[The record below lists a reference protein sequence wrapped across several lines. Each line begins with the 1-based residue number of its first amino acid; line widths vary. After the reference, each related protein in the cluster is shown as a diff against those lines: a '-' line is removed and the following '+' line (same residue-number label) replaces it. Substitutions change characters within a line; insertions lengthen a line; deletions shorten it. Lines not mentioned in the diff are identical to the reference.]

1 MSDTR
6 NFNQQYGVPM
16 AIYQERYRALDPEE
30 VSRRSGV
37 PYDSGLSVFSMT
49 VLGFDLLVSW
59 PEFSLKPLDVRC
71 PSVLCG
77 NAAQILLIRYLIKG
91 TKAEPAGAFIPYRE
105 IPWGEVYDKNFQGR
119 CRARLAYSYSGKL
132 DVFDRACRSLGGV
145 PVKKGDAAFDLRFIP
160 GVTVRLILWSGD
172 EEFPPQSQWLFSDN
186 TPLAFSAEDVA
197 GMGDVIIGALKEMSK
212 R

>member
-1 MSDTR
+1 
-6 NFNQQYGVPM
+6 
-16 AIYQERYRALDPEE
+16 
-30 VSRRSGV
+30 
-37 PYDSGLSVFSMT
+37 
-49 VLGFDLLVSW
+49 
-59 PEFSLKPLDVRC
+59 
-71 PSVLCG
+71 
-77 NAAQILLIRYLIKG
+77 
-91 TKAEPAGAFIPYRE
+91 
-105 IPWGEVYDKNFQGR
+105 
-119 CRARLAYSYSGKL
+119 
-132 DVFDRACRSLGGV
+132 LGGV